1 MLSETTRYIIHNPFN
16 NHQPPTSNH
25 IKSIQNALKQS
36 VPRFCRGT
44 QGTWF
49 LMEFILVLDFRLPWH
64 PPSQNTIKITNTHTL
79 ISKHHNILHQIYCN
93 PKTKQFFLL
102 AWGTDHLSGVS
113 KINVIWQ
120 AEVKIWPI
128 NYHHP
133 TASTFNFQV
142 HPSKCLP
149 PISSIQVSYRPPSNP
164 ITLMSTQG
172 SIYIAMN
179 KGNVY
184 NILHRNSNETVWQK
198 CYPRLHAT
206 SSTTHSTTTNH
217 QRPTI

>member
-36 VPRFCRGT
+36 VPRFFRGT

-93 PKTKQFFLL
+93 PKTKQFFFVGLRDWSPF
-102 AWGTDHLSGVS
+102 WGFKNQCNLTSRSEDMTHRL
-113 KINVIWQ
+113 
-120 AEVKIWPI
+120 
-128 NYHHP
+128 
-133 TASTFNFQV
+133 
-142 HPSKCLP
+142 PSSNCIDIQFSSP
-149 PISSIQVSYRPPSNP
+149 SIQVFTSN
-164 ITLMSTQG
+164 IQYS
-172 SIYIAMN
+172 SII
-179 KGNVY
+179 
-184 NILHRNSNETVWQK
+184 
-198 CYPRLHAT
+198 
-206 SSTTHSTTTNH
+206 SST
-217 QRPTI
+217 